1 LSEINKEEL
10 LSQFLL
16 PERLERIETVLDGR
30 TRSLTVVLDRV
41 RNHHN
46 ISAVIR
52 SSDAFG
58 LAEIHL
64 VGDSFNFSSG
74 ISLGA
79 ERWMELKP
87 HANSKDAITHL
98 KKEGFKL
105 VALQPEDFPVSG
117 DTPKPFPV
125 SQIPFEEKIALV
137 FGNEKQ
143 GVAPEFIE
151 AVDYFAYIPMCGFV
165 ESLNISVAC
174 AITLHASTVKEG
186 KPARRT
192 SKLSEVERSELKE
205 SWLKRDVKNSDII
218 LREIEMRTK
227 FDDKK

>member
-1 LSEINKEEL
+1 MTEINKEEFL
-10 LSQFLL
+10 AQFLL
-16 PERLERIETVLDGR
+16 PERLERIENVLAGR
-30 TRSLTVVLDRV
+30 TRALTVVLDSV

-58 LAEIHL
+58 LAGIHL

-79 ERWMELKP
+79 ERWMELTP
-87 HANSKDAITHL
+87 HQSSGNAIAHL
-98 KKEGFKL
+98 KEQGFKL

-117 DTPKPFPV
+117 ETPKPFPV

-143 GVAPEFIE
+143 GLTPEFIE
-151 AVDYFAYIPMCGFV
+151 AVDYFAFIPMCGFV

-174 AITLHASTVKEG
+174 AIALYASTVTASIPK
-186 KPARRT
+186 RRT
-192 SKLSEVERSELKE
+192 AILSANEKSELKE

-218 LREIEMRTK
+218 LREVEMRAK
-227 FDDKK
+227 FHEKK